1 LAIGIQKGDMFG
13 ERLRAARVSANL
25 SQERLAELLS
35 VDRQAV
41 IRWEK
46 NRRLPRGPKLAEIAG
61 ALSKPVSWFFEED
74 SEAAEVAP
82 QSLPEAQ
89 TQEEPSVRPTP
100 NEEDRLDRIE
110 RILGTL
116 VEQQARAAPEER
128 LAQAVAQAMKQALE
142 PLHDVMASLAHGHM
156 GTQAELA
163 RMQGKLREMEADLR
177 EMDEEDEEGDCPGQE
192 ACSG

>member
-1 LAIGIQKGDMFG
+1 MLPSACVSFRSRMKQARMARHLTQQQLADC
-13 ERLRAARVSANL
+13 LD
-25 SQERLAELLS
+25 
-35 VDRQAV
+35 VDRQSV
-41 IRWEK
+41 KDWEAG
-46 NRRLPRGPKLAEIAG
+46 RREPRIERMKQIASALGTQLA
-61 ALSKPVSWFFEED
+61 WFFEDD

-82 QSLPEAQ
+82 QSLAEAQ

-100 NEEDRLDRIE
+100 DEEDRLDRIE
-110 RILGTL
+110 RILGAL

>member
-1 LAIGIQKGDMFG
+1 VLG
-13 ERLRAARVSANL
+13 
-25 SQERLAELLS
+25 
-35 VDRQAV
+35 
-41 IRWEK
+41 
-46 NRRLPRGPKLAEIAG
+46 
-61 ALSKPVSWFFEED
+61 KPVAWFFEED
-74 SEAAEVAP
+74 SEAAAAEVAP

-100 NEEDRLDRIE
+100 DVEDRLDQME
-110 RILGTL
+110 RILGAL

-177 EMDEEDEEGDCPGQE
+177 EMDEEDEDGDCPGQE
-192 ACSG
+192 ACAG

>member
-1 LAIGIQKGDMFG
+1 MA
-13 ERLRAARVSANL
+13 RLQL
-25 SQERLAELLS
+25 GWSQTQLAEAIDVSMRS
-35 VDRQAV
+35 VQQ
-41 IRWEK
+41 WESGQRNPK
-46 NRRLPRGPKLAEIAG
+46 NRSLVALSG
-61 ALSKPVSWFFEED
+61 ALGKPVAWFFEDD

-100 NEEDRLDRIE
+100 DEEDRLDRME
-110 RILGTL
+110 RILGAL

-142 PLHDVMASLAHGHM
+142 PLHEVMASLAHGHM

-177 EMDEEDEEGDCPGQE
+177 EMDEADEEGDCPGQT
-192 ACSG
+192 ARAG